1 MVSVRVNRRQRQSIW
16 GLFKQ
21 VWYQTV
27 ACIFLQAYIKY
38 NIIIVLKVKLLSPE
52 VEQTFFL

>member
-1 MVSVRVNRRQRQSIW
+1 MIFEVASDRVNRRQRQSNW

-27 ACIFLQAYIKY
+27 ANKFPTPLYKITAL
-38 NIIIVLKVKLLSPE
+38 
-52 VEQTFFL
+52 

>member
-1 MVSVRVNRRQRQSIW
+1 MIFEVASVRVFRRQRQSNW

-27 ACIFLQAYIKY
+27 ANKYSYKPIKLQHYKCIDSQV
-38 NIIIVLKVKLLSPE
+38 IVP
-52 VEQTFFL
+52 